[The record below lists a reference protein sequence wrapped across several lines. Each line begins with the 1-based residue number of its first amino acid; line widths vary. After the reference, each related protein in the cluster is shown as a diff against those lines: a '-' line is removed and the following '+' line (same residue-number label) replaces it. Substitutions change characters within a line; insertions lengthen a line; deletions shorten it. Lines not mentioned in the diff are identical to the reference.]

1 LCAGFE
7 AVNPKGSLMFLIDSS
22 SLKKTSPF
30 LIGLLIVAQID
41 LASAAGWPQSLL
53 SLLHLTAANN
63 DLCRGVCTGIGFSI
77 DVLVIFQLVRIY
89 AKRAM
94 QGGGEAEHE

>member
-1 LCAGFE
+1 
-7 AVNPKGSLMFLIDSS
+7 MFLMDSR
-22 SLKKTSPF
+22 SLKKSLPL

-41 LASAAGWPQSLL
+41 LASAAGWPQWLL

-63 DLCRGVCTGIGFSI
+63 DLCRGVCTGIGISI
-77 DVLVIFQLVRIY
+77 DVLVIFLLVRIF

-94 QGGGEAEHE
+94 QGGERSRNAE